1 MKAKLSIAILLV
13 ASMASTGAFAF
24 NEAPSVLLA
33 QLSENDAQSDTSA
46 STNGAATRSI
56 VIGEGDT
63 LWSLAARLRPSE
75 DIAIQ
80 QMVLALVEANPR
92 VFPGGDLNRMRTG
105 QRLVVPSREMIE
117 KRSVAEAKRQYQA
130 RSQPSQ
136 ADETQAEV
144 PATASET
151 VTEEPP
157 ARIAPED
164 VEKPQETTP
173 IVDVSG
179 ANALETFSDA
189 KTSSQEGQKEIETP
203 QLVDRRLAAL
213 AMEMERQ
220 ADRDELEA
228 LRNRNQAMR
237 NQLAQQQQELIALE
251 ARLSAA
257 NVRAQEA
264 EQEAQRASSSS
275 WQTWGWVVNA
285 VVLVLIVVA
294 LVLYRRR
301 QKIR

>member
-13 ASMASTGAFAF
+13 ASMASIGAFAF

-173 IVDVSG
+173 SVDVAG
-179 ANALETFSDA
+179 ANELQVAIEAGADTEEVN
-189 KTSSQEGQKEIETP
+189 TETP